1 MERYLG
7 RFSPQIYAILRI
19 VAGLMW
25 ALHGTQ
31 KIFGWPGKGGGGGD
45 LPPLMVAAGWIEIVA
60 GLLVA
65 LGLFASFA
73 AFIASGQMAVAYFKA
88 HFPQGFWPTENQG
101 EVAVLYC
108 FLFLFI
114 AATGAGIW
122 SLDAL
127 RKKR

>member
-1 MERYLG
+1 M
-7 RFSPQIYAILRI
+7 F
-19 VAGLMW
+19 

-31 KIFGWPGKGGGGGD
+31 KILGWPGKGGGGN
-45 LPPLMVAAGWIEIVA
+45 LPPLMQAAGWIEMVG
-60 GLLVA
+60 GLLIAV
-65 LGLFASFA
+65 GLFASFA
-73 AFIASGQMAVAYFKA
+73 AFIASGEMAVAYFKVHA
-88 HFPQGFWPTENQG
+88 PQSLWPTENQG

-127 RKKR
+127 RRKSRR